1 MFIHFK
7 SKDSHNILYYFEFA
21 GGQPAK
27 FPAYERVLLRESGF
41 IRPVV
46 IFGPIADL
54 VRDQLLQ
61 DEPDIYET
69 PCKYET
75 LCDQSVWGVL
85 LICDAIKQ
93 NESEVENFCFCFS
106 AFSVRYH
113 LSFNLVKPPWG
124 LGNWFSR

>member
-1 MFIHFK
+1 MLTKYLIYPFLRAEELHVTQQSDDVPNPSTKEGRAGFFQRRGLRSSIMK
-7 SKDSHNILYYFEFA
+7 RPKVKDHWDEIVF

-61 DEPDIYET
+61 DDPDTYET
-69 PCKYET
+69 PCK
-75 LCDQSVWGVL
+75 
-85 LICDAIKQ
+85 
-93 NESEVENFCFCFS
+93 
-106 AFSVRYH
+106 
-113 LSFNLVKPPWG
+113 
-124 LGNWFSR
+124 